1 MDGHLR
7 AYSAR
12 DGKVI
17 WDIDTARE
25 YDTVNGVK
33 ARGGA
38 IDGPGAI
45 VVNGMVFVNS
55 GYTRQGGMAGNVLLA
70 FAPGP

>member
-7 AYSAR
+7 AHAAR

-17 WDIDTARE
+17 WDFDSVRD

-33 ARGGA
+33 AKGGA
-38 IDGPGAI
+38 VDGPGAI
-45 VVNGMVFVNS
+45 VVNGMVLVNS
-55 GYTRQGGMAGNVLLA
+55 GYTRQGGMPGNVLLA
-70 FAPGP
+70 LTPQ